1 MAEVA
6 QNVLVGKRL
15 LIVEDEYMIADDLA
29 SALEEA
35 GAEVVGPAGTVEDA
49 LELVQLNRG
58 RLDGAVLDVNLRDER
73 VYPVADVLASRGVPF
88 VLATGY
94 DVASMPVAYAQMP
107 RCEKPVDKQKLMR
120 LLLSQCSRW

>member
-6 QNVLVGKRL
+6 KNGLAGKRL
-15 LIVEDEYMIADDLA
+15 LVVEDEYMIADDLA
-29 SALEEA
+29 CALEDA

-94 DVASMPVAYAQMP
+94 DVASIPVAYARMP
-107 RCEKPVDKQKLMR
+107 RCEKPVDKRKLMR
-120 LLLSQCSRW
+120 LLLSRCSR

>member
-6 QNVLVGKRL
+6 QNGLAGKRL
-15 LIVEDEYMIADDLA
+15 LVVEDEYMVADDLA
-29 SALEEA
+29 GGLGEE

-88 VLATGY
+88 VLPPGNEGPT
-94 DVASMPVAYAQMP
+94 
-107 RCEKPVDKQKLMR
+107 KP
-120 LLLSQCSRW
+120 S